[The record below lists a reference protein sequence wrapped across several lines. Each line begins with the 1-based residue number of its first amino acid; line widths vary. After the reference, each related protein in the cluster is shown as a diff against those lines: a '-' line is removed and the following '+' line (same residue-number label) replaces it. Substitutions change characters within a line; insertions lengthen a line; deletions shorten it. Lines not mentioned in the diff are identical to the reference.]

1 MLIGCRSGG
10 HGGVGACADNAVKLQ
25 PPIIHL
31 RRPTF
36 RAGRVRRLL
45 QLGVAP
51 TTPSIMNS
59 SDHQPNSS
67 DITTGHRATT
77 ADRAVPSIG
86 TLHLAVVACS
96 RAVLRLGGAAGSC
109 DLSNVNMAG
118 TTACVNTGGGSK
130 P

>member
-10 HGGVGACADNAVKLQ
+10 HGGVGACADNAVKVQ
-25 PPIIHL
+25 PPILHL

-51 TTPSIMNS
+51 TTPSTMKS

-67 DITTGHRATT
+67 DNVCGRRATE
-77 ADRAVPSIG
+77 ADCAAPSAGRMHLPNLVAVARSQRGALPAPLSW
-86 TLHLAVVACS
+86 HLLEH
-96 RAVLRLGGAAGSC
+96 VL
-109 DLSNVNMAG
+109 
-118 TTACVNTGGGSK
+118 
-130 P
+130 